1 MEQISKKL
9 EDAVNKKNKG
19 GMKVKAHQIKSH
31 CWLFVKAQ
39 IENPSFDSQTKENMT
54 LVKSK
59 HGSKPEMSDKFIKQ
73 VEKSG
78 IVETICNFMKFKENQ
93 GRAKNS
99 GTKVA
104 NVTVEK
110 LVDATEA
117 GKKNSKD
124 CTLILTEGDSAKTA
138 ALAGVASLS
147 DGKRYYGVFPLRG
160 KMLNA
165 REATHKQITENK
177 EIKNIIKGIS
187 DIFICSFFAFLPIF
201 F

>member
-1 MEQISKKL
+1 MDQICKKL
-9 EDAVNKKNKG
+9 EDKVNRKNKG
-19 GMKVKAHQIKSH
+19 GLKVKAHQIKSH
-31 CWLFVKAQ
+31 CWIFVKAQ
-39 IENPSFDSQTKENMT
+39 IENPAFDSQTKENMT

-59 HGSKPEMSDKFIKQ
+59 HGSKPELSDKYIKEI
-73 VEKSG
+73 EKSG
-78 IVETICNFMKFKENQ
+78 IVDTICNFMKFKENQ
-93 GRAKNS
+93 GRNKQS

-104 NVTVEK
+104 KVVVEK

-138 ALAGVASLS
+138 ALAGVSSLS

-165 REATHKQITENK
+165 REATHAQISNNK
-177 EIKNIIKGIS
+177 EMKNIIKGNYYVFYRCI
-187 DIFICSFFAFLPIF
+187 
-201 F
+201 